1 MNLISRALAS
11 LLLLCCGSLS
21 AQTTLIEQVSET
33 GDILM
38 VHRLN
43 DGELWAS
50 FIITDQVADS
60 FADNELIVVQ
70 IDQNKPI
77 KLEHQ
82 KLCGGGKGDQQK
94 VTFGFEYDA
103 EQTQWQ
109 FSQVKQHKADLV
121 KLAGWDHDSYL
132 HMRADRR
139 PEVVDFAI
147 QGELAVESLLQQFQ
161 QGSLITFRYTT
172 ESGETRQAELHL
184 QHVKK
189 VL

>member
-1 MNLISRALAS
+1 MNSIFRALAS
-11 LLLLCCGSLS
+11 LLLLYCGSLS
-21 AQTTLIEQVSET
+21 AQITLIELVSDT

-38 VHRLN
+38 IHRLN
-43 DGELWAS
+43 DGELWGS

-60 FADNELIVVQ
+60 FADNELIVLQ

-82 KLCGGGKGDQQK
+82 KVCGGGKADQQQ
-94 VTFGFEYDA
+94 VMFGFDYDP
-103 EQTQWQ
+103 EQIQWL
-109 FSQVKQHKADLV
+109 FSQVKQNNPDIL
-121 KLAGWDHDSYL
+121 KLAGWDHDSYD

-147 QGELAVESLLQQFQ
+147 QGELAVASLLQQFQ

-172 ESGETRQAELHL
+172 ESGETRQAEFHL
-184 QHVKK
+184 QQLSD

>member
-1 MNLISRALAS
+1 MSLIFRALAS
-11 LLLLCCGSLS
+11 VLLLCCGSLT
-21 AQTTLIEQVSET
+21 AQITLVELLSDT

-38 VHRLN
+38 IHRLN
-43 DGELWAS
+43 DGELWGS

-60 FADNELIVVQ
+60 FADNELIVLQ
-70 IDQNKPI
+70 IDQNKPV

-82 KLCGGGKGDQQK
+82 KVCGGKGNQQK

-103 EQTQWQ
+103 EQTQWL
-109 FSQVKQHKADLV
+109 FSQVKQNNPDIL
-121 KLAGWDHDSYL
+121 KLAGWDHDSYH

-161 QGSLITFRYTT
+161 QGRQIIFRYTT
-172 ESGETRQAELHL
+172 ESGETRQAEFHL
-184 QHVKK
+184 QQLKE